1 MIKGLMGT
9 QGLVVSGGNTSLPY
23 IGPNANNPMTG
34 MLRIHN
40 TEIEVFNG
48 SAWQSISSSY
58 ATVALD
64 PETQDIL
71 LWARKKRNEELELE
85 RLSKEHPAIKDL
97 VDQINTKKDQL
108 KMIKNL
114 IKKDNDW
121 ASESEAV
128 QAGP

>member
-1 MIKGLMGT
+1 MGT
-9 QGLVVSGGNTSLPY
+9 QGVVVSGGNTSLPY
-23 IGPNANNPMTG
+23 VSPNANNPMTG

-71 LWARKKRNEELELE
+71 QWARKKRNEELELE

-128 QAGP
+128 RAGP